1 MRVEYPKRTSVR
13 LNHTHNTMIFIPAKQ
28 SDYNRLTSVS
38 RKSSS
43 LKRSAANFVARERD
57 IIVGNTRAVVNSV
70 RTISPDFS
78 NTRLVY
84 SCGPLV

>member
-1 MRVEYPKRTSVR
+1 MSRNAVR
-13 LNHTHNTMIFIPAKQ
+13 HLNHTHNTMIFIPAKQ